1 MKYHQV
7 VNSLQILFLCSFFNN
22 FSNVYKLAPS
32 YPLGL
37 KCAVFS
43 HLTTAQTIFQKSHLF
58 LLVFH
63 HFQTHFL
70 IPVENTL
77 SPANYLVPSLSR
89 KVFVFSKHPAPLCLL
104 RKSSRFVMKF
114 VFIRIR
120 WKERATRNH
129 RLTSPSI
136 AIWTKDY
143 LPLREDPRRP
153 ETVFVK

>member
-1 MKYHQV
+1 M
-7 VNSLQILFLCSFFNN
+7 LFFLTSQLRRQFFKNLI
-22 FSNVYKLAPS
+22 FSP
-32 YPLGL
+32 
-37 KCAVFS
+37 
-43 HLTTAQTIFQKSHLF
+43 
-58 LLVFH
+58 LVFH

-114 VFIRIR
+114 VFIPIR
-120 WKERATRNH
+120 WKERERESDLRTRNH

-153 ETVFVK
+153 ETVFVKRKSKEIGRKIAGFLERSERI